1 MLILYACTGP
11 LWTRNGCCRVHGPV
25 LAHHSD
31 AFWVMDGGHIV
42 SESEFRAFEY
52 LALARPN
59 LVGRRTL
66 TNSNYFLPNW
76 QWRPFEIIFI
86 KNSYFLWEKYIT
98 GNLST
103 QECINTFIFDIVE
116 HRDLSFSLKGWK
128 RHLKS
133 FHTRI
138 FIKKK
143 FDIDGPVRQ

>member
-42 SESEFRAFEY
+42 SKSEFRAFEY

-59 LVGRRTL
+59 LVGRCTL

-86 KNSYFLWEKYIT
+86 KNTANGGVTPQRRSQVRGQYQRSRSPKLEHFRDIYYIHLWYR
-98 GNLST
+98 
-103 QECINTFIFDIVE
+103 F
-116 HRDLSFSLKGWK
+116 
-128 RHLKS
+128 
-133 FHTRI
+133 
-138 FIKKK
+138 KKCT
-143 FDIDGPVRQ
+143 